1 MFGELR
7 REVGEAISK
16 ICKLEGVTIIKAAV
30 LPDHVHMYVS
40 ILPKESVAKVV
51 GRIYEKKVF
60 MERNLFFASFI
71 QSFCSDFFP

>member
-16 ICKLEGVTIIKAAV
+16 ICKMEGVTIIKAAV

-40 ILPKESVAKVV
+40 IPPKESVSKIV

-60 MERNLFFASFI
+60 MESFLSESSKRLCF
-71 QSFCSDFFP
+71 QLKFFP